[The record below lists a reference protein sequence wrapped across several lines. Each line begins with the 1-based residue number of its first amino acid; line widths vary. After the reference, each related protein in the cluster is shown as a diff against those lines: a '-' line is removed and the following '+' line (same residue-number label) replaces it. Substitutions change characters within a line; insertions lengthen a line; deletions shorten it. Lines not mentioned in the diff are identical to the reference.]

1 MLVLNLVY
9 SNYFDSLSGV
19 TTPTAPLR
27 AMPSAIIDSACS
39 PLKATKPKEVST
51 HIDALQVDGSRSLAK
66 KNSFMLLT
74 QIFKFIQS
82 RQIQIINRVSQ
93 VF

>member
-1 MLVLNLVY
+1 MLVLNFDDKG
-9 SNYFDSLSGV
+9 YFDNLSGV

-27 AMPSAIIDSACS
+27 AMPNAIIDSACS

-66 KNSFMLLT
+66 KNSFMLIL
-74 QIFKFIQS
+74 FVHYV
-82 RQIQIINRVSQ
+82 N
-93 VF
+93 